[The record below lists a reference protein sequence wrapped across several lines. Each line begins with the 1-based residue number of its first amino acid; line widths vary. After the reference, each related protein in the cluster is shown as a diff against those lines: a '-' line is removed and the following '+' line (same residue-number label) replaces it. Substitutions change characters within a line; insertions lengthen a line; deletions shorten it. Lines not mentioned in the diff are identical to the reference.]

1 MLPGIR
7 LSPLREKELTCIGK
21 TVLRTHPAWQGQ
33 LAAMEKHTG
42 GHMNISF
49 TFKNFEASE
58 HLKKYAR
65 RRMEKLGR
73 FFGKASGLEVGVV
86 LTVDKIRNICDVS
99 VTGEGLHLA
108 AREQTNDMYAA
119 IDLVYDKLESQ
130 IKKHVSRV
138 KEQRRQARN
147 ATLDVFTYNMDGEE
161 EAENPVTSR
170 ISMKPMHVEEAM
182 LQLDNS
188 GSDFFVFFN
197 EEARRVNVIY
207 RRRNGDYGLIDPIV

>member
-1 MLPGIR
+1 
-7 LSPLREKELTCIGK
+7 
-21 TVLRTHPAWQGQ
+21 
-33 LAAMEKHTG
+33 
-42 GHMNISF
+42 MNISF

-108 AREQTNDMYAA
+108 AREQTSDMYAA

-147 ATLDVFTYNMDGEE
+147 ATLDVFTYNMEGEDTD
-161 EAENPVTSR
+161 ENPVTSR
-170 ISMKPMHVEEAM
+170 ISLKPMHVEEAM
-182 LQLDNS
+182 LQLDGS

-197 EEARRVNVIY
+197 DEAGRINVIY

>member
-1 MLPGIR
+1 
-7 LSPLREKELTCIGK
+7 
-21 TVLRTHPAWQGQ
+21 
-33 LAAMEKHTG
+33 
-42 GHMNISF
+42 MNISF

-73 FFGKASGLEVGVV
+73 FFGKAAGLEVGIV

-99 VTGEGLHLA
+99 VVGEGLHLA

-147 ATLDVFTYNMDGEE
+147 ATLDVFTYNMDGED
-161 EAENPVTSR
+161 AGDNPVTSR
-170 ISMKPMHVEEAM
+170 ISLKPMHVEEAM
-182 LQLDNS
+182 MQLDN
-188 GSDFFVFFN
+188 GASDFFVFLN
-197 EEARRVNVIY
+197 AELGRVNIIY
-207 RRRNGDYGLIDPIV
+207 RRRNGDYGLLDPVV

>member
-1 MLPGIR
+1 
-7 LSPLREKELTCIGK
+7 
-21 TVLRTHPAWQGQ
+21 
-33 LAAMEKHTG
+33 
-42 GHMNISF
+42 MNISF

-99 VTGEGLHLA
+99 VVGEGLHLA

-147 ATLDVFTYNMDGEE
+147 ATLDVFTYNMEGEDTD
-161 EAENPVTSR
+161 ENPVTSR
-170 ISMKPMHVEEAM
+170 ISLKPMHVEEAM
-182 LQLDNS
+182 LQLDGN

-197 EEARRVNVIY
+197 DEVRRINVIY
-207 RRRNGDYGLIDPIV
+207 RRRNGDYGLIDPVV